1 MGAVARVLRDV
12 HGDLAARNK
21 HSGEGVYLLPILME
35 RGTEGP
41 SAHAES
47 AEGRVRSGAARRL
60 VVRLGLLTAL
70 ILFSG
75 VALSQYHTELR
86 DDSYLAAVLEKDR
99 IIRNTPSPKIILVG
113 GSNLAFG
120 IDSKQ
125 IEDSLGLHVVNMGL
139 YAKLG
144 LKYMLAQ
151 VRPYI
156 KAGDVVLVVPE
167 YDQFYGD
174 FANGDNTLNTALLYA
189 PADRIPDFIRSY
201 SIVDVV
207 LRPRVENARRSFL
220 RAVAAAVGKEN
231 QLFPQDT
238 NTVYN
243 RKSFNQYGDA
253 VTHLGRKGMNPD
265 SIFVKPLPP
274 MKEFNRGTLDDLND
288 IQETAKQVKARAYFM
303 FPSYIDRSY
312 VINIAAIDSLRRKLE
327 TGMKMPIVGTA
338 QDFVFPKSWFYDTR
352 YHLNATG
359 RQERTV
365 RLIRILRSVG
375 SRDGWL
381 NGSAGTV
388 TGR

>member
-1 MGAVARVLRDV
+1 MAKKLILKLIA
-12 HGDLAARNK
+12 LAAAIVL
-21 HSGEGVYLLPILME
+21 S
-35 RGTEGP
+35 
-41 SAHAES
+41 
-47 AEGRVRSGAARRL
+47 
-60 VVRLGLLTAL
+60 GLL
-70 ILFSG
+70 IG
-75 VALSQYHTELR
+75 QYHTNVR

-99 IIRNTPSPKIILVG
+99 LIRNTPSPKIILVG

-120 IDSKQ
+120 IDSKA

-156 KAGDVVLVVPE
+156 KPGDVVLVVPE

-201 SIVDVV
+201 SIIDVV

-220 RAVAAAVGKEN
+220 RAFAAAVGKEEV
-231 QLFPQDT
+231 LFPQDT

-243 RKSFNQYGDA
+243 RHSFNQYGDA
-253 VTHLGRKGMNPD
+253 VSHLDKKGLNPD

-274 MKEFNRGTLDDLND
+274 LKDFNRRTLEDLNS
-288 IQETAKQVKARAYFM
+288 IASKAKEEQAHAYFL

-312 VINIAAIDSLRRKLE
+312 VINVAAIDSLKRKLAG
-327 TGMKMPIVGTA
+327 GMDMPIVGTPK
-338 QDFVFPKSWFYDTR
+338 DFVMSGRYFFDTR
-352 YHLNATG
+352 YHLNREG
-359 RQERTV
+359 RDLRTLKMIDV
-365 RLIRILRSVG
+365 LRAQG
-375 SRDGWL
+375 RRDGWL
-381 NGSAGTV
+381 H
-388 TGR
+388 

>member
-1 MGAVARVLRDV
+1 MAKKLVLKLIA
-12 HGDLAARNK
+12 LAAAI
-21 HSGEGVYLLPILME
+21 LL
-35 RGTEGP
+35 
-41 SAHAES
+41 S
-47 AEGRVRSGAARRL
+47 
-60 VVRLGLLTAL
+60 GLL
-70 ILFSG
+70 IG
-75 VALSQYHTELR
+75 QYHTNVR

-99 IIRNTPSPKIILVG
+99 LIRNTPSPKIILVG

-120 IDSKQ
+120 IDSKA

-156 KAGDVVLVVPE
+156 KPGDVVLVVPE

-201 SIVDVV
+201 SIIDVV

-220 RAVAAAVGKEN
+220 RAFAAAVGKEDM
-231 QLFPQDT
+231 LFPQDT

-243 RKSFNQYGDA
+243 RHSFNQYGDA
-253 VTHLGRKGMNPD
+253 VSHLDKKGLNPD

-274 MKEFNRGTLDDLND
+274 LKDFNRRTLEDLNS
-288 IQETAKQVKARAYFM
+288 IASKAKEEQAHAYFL

-312 VINIAAIDSLRRKLE
+312 VINVAAIDSLKRKLAG
-327 TGMKMPIVGTA
+327 GMDMPIVGTPK
-338 QDFVFPKSWFYDTR
+338 DFVMAGQYFFDTR
-352 YHLNATG
+352 YHLNREG
-359 RQERTV
+359 RDLRTLKMIDV
-365 RLIRILRSVG
+365 LRAQG
-375 SRDGWL
+375 RRDGWL
-381 NGSAGTV
+381 H
-388 TGR
+388 